1 LRKNVLI
8 NRDAFTAGGKVHF
21 DIPAICGVSQLALPQ
36 VFKRAKELFDSSSP
50 VRLSEVEDIWQAKFE
65 SPQAM
70 LNQLRTRI
78 LDSGIDGHK
87 DSVLH
92 DNCSCSEMSDV
103 DFANLIVDWLL
114 VGFQESSI
122 V

>member
-1 LRKNVLI
+1 VK
-8 NRDAFTAGGKVHF
+8 
-21 DIPAICGVSQLALPQ
+21 
-36 VFKRAKELFDSSSP
+36 
-50 VRLSEVEDIWQAKFE
+50 LSEVEDIWQAKVE
-65 SPQAM
+65 SPQAL

-78 LDSGIDGHK
+78 LDSGLDGHK

-92 DNCSCSEMSDV
+92 ENCTCSEMSDV
-103 DFANLIVDWLL
+103 DFANSMIDWLL

>member
-1 LRKNVLI
+1 
-8 NRDAFTAGGKVHF
+8 
-21 DIPAICGVSQLALPQ
+21 
-36 VFKRAKELFDSSSP
+36 
-50 VRLSEVEDIWQAKFE
+50 
-65 SPQAM
+65 M

-87 DSVLH
+87 KSVLH
-92 DNCSCSEMSDV
+92 DNCSCSEISDV

-114 VGFQESSI
+114 VGFQDSSI